1 MDWQH
6 IFKAGENETVEF
18 KSSFNNEVIETI
30 VAFANAKGGQLFIGL
45 SDEGTVRGVKIQ
57 PESIQKWIN
66 EIKTKTAPSIIPD
79 AEIIEINEK
88 TIVVLSINEYP
99 IKPVSFKGRYYKR
112 IKNANHLL
120 SVNEISNLHTQSIQS
135 SWDAFPHPLATLED
149 LDFIKVSQFI
159 EKVNN
164 GGRFSLPNNA
174 IDALNKLK
182 LIQNHKPVHAA
193 LLLFAK
199 NNFNHNIH
207 VGRFKTPTMIL
218 DDKMLK
224 GDLFSLVEDTIR
236 YIIGQIKVAFE
247 ISGQTSQ
254 RTEIFEYPIPAI
266 RELVMNAIV
275 HRDYMSPIDIQIKI
289 FDQSITIFNPG
300 KLFWNLTV
308 EDLKTDHYQSNT
320 RNKLIAEAFYLTKDI
335 EKYGSGFIRVRKEI
349 RTYPTMHYEY
359 NEIANGFLVELRYE
373 KQKVVEKVV
382 EKVVGK
388 LTENQASI
396 IKLIE
401 NNAHISAKEIAIII
415 NMSARK
421 VQENIAKLKALGIL
435 ERIGAAK
442 GGYWQIIN
450 KNDE

>member
-6 IFKAGENETVEF
+6 IFKVGENETVEF
-18 KSSFNNEVIETI
+18 KSSFNNEVIETL
-30 VAFANAKGGQLFIGL
+30 VAFANAKGGQLFLGL
-45 SDEGTVRGVKIQ
+45 SDEGTVKGVNIQ

-66 EIKTKTAPSIIPD
+66 EVKTKTAPSIIPD
-79 AEIIEINEK
+79 AEILEINEK

-149 LDFIKVSQFI
+149 LDFAKVSQFI

-164 GGRFSLPNNA
+164 GGRFSLPNNV

-207 VGRFKTPTMIL
+207 VGRFKTPAMIL

-247 ISGQTSQ
+247 ISGKTSQ

-300 KLFWNLTV
+300 KLFGNLTV

-335 EKYGSGFIRVRKEI
+335 EKYGSGFIRVREEI
-349 RTYPTMHYEY
+349 RTYPTMQYEY
-359 NEIANGFLVELRYE
+359 KEIANGFLVELRYE

-382 EKVVGK
+382 EKI
-388 LTENQASI
+388 TENQASI
-396 IKLIE
+396 LKLIE
-401 NNAHISAKEIAIII
+401 NNAHISAKEIAEII
-415 NMSARK
+415 NISSRK

-435 ERIGAAK
+435 ERIGAPK
-442 GGYWQIIN
+442 GGYWQIVN
-450 KNDE
+450 KNDR

>member
-6 IFKAGENETVEF
+6 IFKVGENETVEF
-18 KSSFNNEVIETI
+18 KSSFNNEVIETL
-30 VAFANAKGGQLFIGL
+30 VAFANAKGGQLFLGL
-45 SDEGTVRGVKIQ
+45 SDEGTVKGVNIQ

-66 EIKTKTAPSIIPD
+66 EVKTKTTPSIIPD
-79 AEIIEINEK
+79 AEILEVNEK
-88 TIVVLSINEYP
+88 TIVVLTINEYP
-99 IKPVSFKGRYYKR
+99 IKPVSYRGRYYKR

-120 SVNEISNLHTQSIQS
+120 SINEISDLHSQSIQS

-164 GGRFSLPNNA
+164 GGRFSLPNNV

-207 VGRFKTPTMIL
+207 VGRFKTPAMIL

-247 ISGQTSQ
+247 ISGKTSQ

-300 KLFWNLTV
+300 KLFGNLTV

-335 EKYGSGFIRVRKEI
+335 EKYGSGFIRVREEI
-349 RTYPTMHYEY
+349 RTYPTMQYEY
-359 NEIANGFLVELRYE
+359 KEIANGFLVELRYE

-382 EKVVGK
+382 EKI
-388 LTENQASI
+388 TENQASI
-396 IKLIE
+396 LKLIE
-401 NNAHISAKEIAIII
+401 NNAHISAKEIAEII
-415 NMSARK
+415 NISSRK

-435 ERIGAAK
+435 ERIGAPK
-442 GGYWQIIN
+442 GGYWQIVN
-450 KNDE
+450 KNDR